1 MSFSVRAVRGLTT
14 IGRFWVGPTFEYPV
28 ANCPVSRVMQA
39 SRSGVEKINR
49 VAPAVNAVVGTT
61 VAAATIY
68 EAWKDK
74 QAGADDLEVALK
86 LGGGLLGVI
95 AGPASAFGAFSKHGG
110 RAAAGTITAFIMA
123 SMNVEVE
130 IAKTSRLLIKET
142 SKPIDPKLPATIWS
156 AKEDLAYAGFGLI
169 AASPFASKPSAALLN
184 VGSALAGLRQGYKSD
199 VICANTNT
207 VIAFL
212 GNAMKFS
219 SDPWDFTVDQYNGF
233 FDY

>member
-14 IGRFWVGPTFEYPV
+14 IGRFWVGPTFRYPI

-39 SRSGVEKINR
+39 SRSGVEKINS
-49 VAPAVNAVVGTT
+49 VAPAVNAVIGTT
-61 VAAATIY
+61 LAAATIY

-95 AGPASAFGAFSKHGG
+95 AGPASAFGAFSRHSGQK
-110 RAAAGTITAFIMA
+110 AAGTITAFIMA

-130 IAKTSRLLIKET
+130 IAKTSRILIKET
-142 SKPIDPKLPATIWS
+142 SKPIDPKSPATIWS

-169 AASPFASKPSAALLN
+169 AAVPFASKPAAALLN
-184 VGSALAGLRQGYKSD
+184 VGSTLVGLRQGYKSD
-199 VICANTNT
+199 VICAETNAI
-207 VIAFL
+207 IAFL
-212 GNAMKFS
+212 GNAVKS
-219 SDPWDFTVDQYNGF
+219 SPDSWDIAVNQYS
-233 FDY
+233 